1 MSKFV
6 SYNKEKVIL
15 NNKVL
20 HDKEFI
26 MKNDGDKFIVENLK
40 DGTINIAY
48 KVDDDLLNKVLK
60 IPEHK
65 TPLMKRLEDINISLQ
80 KKESHH
86 SKKGRKKNVTKKTKK
101 TKKVGEQKKKRTN
114 TKKRKRKK
122 NVTKKTKKRI

>member
-1 MSKFV
+1 
-6 SYNKEKVIL
+6 
-15 NNKVL
+15 
-20 HDKEFI
+20 

-86 SKKGRKKNVTKKTKK
+86 SKKGRKKKNVTKKTKK

-122 NVTKKTKKRI
+122 NVTKKIKKRI